1 MDARLT
7 DKDLRELEERGI
19 SLQQMEGYEKD
30 LKQGFP
36 FVSLFANAEKGKE
49 IRSYNQGEIDEKR
62 AQYVKNGDLEVVKF
76 VPASGAA
83 TRMFKDL
90 FAAINQGDFAKPVSE
105 FFKNLPKFAFSD
117 RLLGK
122 ANIDLKQEYTDD
134 EKTNILETLLL
145 PDGLNYGQLPKG
157 SIAFHSYPDGNRT
170 AFEEHFYEAKLYAV
184 KRGKSAIHFTIPAEQ
199 KQELDAYLN
208 ELKEHLSQKLNI
220 DFTIETSIQKPETDT
235 PALYRESEEW
245 ARKENDELLFRPAG
259 HGALLENLNQINA
272 DLIFVKNIDNVVP
285 DRSKDITAKYK
296 ELLAGVLLEIQKM
309 SFKLLEDYE
318 NGSFD
323 SDRARIFLKETFSL
337 RTDALGDEE
346 LVALLNRPIKVCG
359 MVKNQGEPGGGP
371 FVVQEDGKTSL
382 QIVEKAQIDLNN
394 ENQRSILET
403 ATHFNPVDLVLGVRN
418 YKGEKFDLLE
428 FRNPKTGMRVE
439 KTLEGKPIFALELP
453 GLWNGAM
460 YYWNTVF
467 VEVPIETFNPVKTV
481 LDLIRPAHLS

>member
-1 MDARLT
+1 MT
-7 DKDLRELEERGI
+7 NIDLRELKERGI
-19 SLQQMEGYEKD
+19 STKQMESYEKD
-30 LKQGFP
+30 LKDGFP
-36 FVSLFANAEKGKE
+36 FVSLYANAEKGKE
-49 IRSYNQGEIDEKR
+49 IRSYKDEEIVQKR
-62 AQYVKNGDLEVVKF
+62 AHYVENEDLEVVKF

-90 FAAINQGDFAKPVSE
+90 FAALNQGEFTESVSE
-105 FFKNLPKFAFSD
+105 FFEKLSKFAFYD
-117 RLLGK
+117 RLLQV
-122 ANIDLKQEYTDD
+122 ANMELKQEYTNQ
-134 EKTNILETLLL
+134 EKTAILRALLL
-145 PDGLNYGQLPKG
+145 PEGLNYGQLPKG

-170 AFEEHFYEAKLYAV
+170 GFEEHFYEAQLYSV
-184 KRGKSAIHFTIPAEQ
+184 KSGKSKIHFTIPAEQ
-199 KQELDAYLN
+199 KQELDEYLN
-208 ELKEHLSQKLNI
+208 ELSERLSQKLKVN
-220 DFTIETSIQKPETDT
+220 FTVETSVQKPETDT
-235 PALYRESEEW
+235 PAIYRESGKW

-285 DRSKDITAKYK
+285 DRSKGLTARFK
-296 ELLAGVLLEIQKM
+296 ELLAGVLLEIQKI

-318 NGSFD
+318 SGSFD
-323 SDRARIFLKETFSL
+323 TAQAKAFLKDTFAL
-337 RTDALGDEE
+337 RTDSLNDRE
-346 LVALLNRPIKVCG
+346 LVALLNQPIKVCG

-371 FVVQEDGKTSL
+371 FIVQEDGNTSL
-382 QIVEKAQIDLNN
+382 QIVEKAQIDLKS
-394 ENQRSILET
+394 ESQRSILET

-418 YKGEKFDLLE
+418 YKGEKFDLLK

-481 LDLIRPAHLS
+481 LDLVRPAHLG